1 MKKEKYT
8 EEIRIVTPPSLYNP
22 FVEKCEK
29 QYKTISQ
36 VLRELMVEYLA
47 DNIEEKQE
55 GKLDEKASL

>member
-8 EEIRIVTPPSLYNP
+8 EEIRIVAPPSLYNP

-36 VLRELMVEYLA
+36 VLRELMVMYLTE
-47 DNIEEKQE
+47 DIEEKE
-55 GKLDEKASL
+55 VKADEKTSL